1 VFAGSNI
8 SMEDGRL
15 AGQSAA
21 KRRKLKPTANRGE
34 GKKTKPRSGE
44 IMQPTAQAVG

>member
-1 VFAGSNI
+1 VLAGRKI
-8 SMEDGRL
+8 SMEDGRRVR
-15 AGQSAA
+15 QSREAA
-21 KRRKLKPTANRGE
+21 KAKLTWNRGE

>member
-15 AGQSAA
+15 ARQSREAVKA
-21 KRRKLKPTANRGE
+21 KTHGAPW
-34 GKKTKPRSGE
+34 
-44 IMQPTAQAVG
+44 